1 MGLQDRLVQVNNS
14 AKARTNILDIG
25 GDLTLIIEQLL
36 QPNNENL
43 FVTYNCRKFKQ
54 EKEETKAKF
63 EIRIHREIKDFIR
76 NELSPIEAKA
86 HIKYEAIRHW
96 EENGHK
102 VYFFYLSNQQ
112 NSPDELLKHITNES
126 IDKHKIV
133 EGLIGLHFKLSF
145 INQACEFYEFEPS
158 YFNSELY
165 LSVTPQG
172 KINKDGVVWLDALYP
187 EIYFSEANELI
198 FTLHKK
204 TFKAQKID
212 GITTQLDDTQLLFRS
227 KQAAFSVTN
236 KVSATKQSKKK
247 FMTFSKGYHQCINFS
262 QNLVA
267 DTLIGLLNQFGID
280 YTERYFQANYV
291 LDDFIEAEKLPSN
304 DLIVIDNLGASVTKN
319 QRQLLYDELKKSLN
333 PLKFIGSEKYSSLNL
348 LEKNK
353 NYLVLNYSLIKNG
366 SSIQNMTTGEV
377 LNNFWTAY
385 RQTKK
390 ENSQNF
396 DYYTRL
402 KTARFDNQAST
413 VIQGLDI
420 DDLSKKVRYK
430 KTEEYYFISPFKTQK
445 IISELWLKERVFQYE
460 RLENI
465 ALPNC
470 KLTLVYVRK
479 LLGKKD
485 NFFASVVDIVIKD
498 KTLIIKSHQILKT
511 EKRLQHYF
519 PLLKNRT
526 LYNESFYML
535 DKEREGREVMLN
547 AYNSSRIP
555 QIIGNQQVDNIK
567 FSERN
572 GDKIRRLSAAKV
584 SPLPYYLLE
593 IERKQYHHIYLQ
605 QRESDLLF
613 FVSSQQRPNQNIDK
627 QNLIYNVLTFNK
639 SGELLDAITQDV
651 TNIYLE
657 SFTQDI
663 LRVNEVSKS
672 SLLEKVAKLFVE
684 N

>member
-1 MGLQDRLVQVNNS
+1 MGLQDRLIQINSS
-14 AKARTNILDIG
+14 AKSRTNILDID

-36 QPNNENL
+36 QPNHEKL
-43 FVTYNCRKFKQ
+43 FVTYNSRKFKQ
-54 EKEETKAKF
+54 EKKETKAKF
-63 EIRIHREIKDFIR
+63 EIRIHREIKDFIW
-76 NELSPIEAKA
+76 NELSSIEAKT
-86 HIKYEAIRHW
+86 HIEYETIRHW
-96 EENGHK
+96 EDNGLK
-102 VYFFYLSNQQ
+102 VYFFYLSSQQ
-112 NSPDELLKHITNES
+112 NSPDDLLKDIVNES

-145 INQACEFYEFEPS
+145 IHQACEFYEFKPS

-172 KINKDGVVWLDALYP
+172 KINKNGVVWLDALYP
-187 EIYFSEANELI
+187 KIYFSETNELI

-212 GITTQLDDTQLLFRS
+212 GITTQLNDTQLLFRN
-227 KQAAFSVTN
+227 KQAAFGVTD

-247 FMTFSKGYHQCINFS
+247 FMTFGKGYHQCINFS
-262 QNLVA
+262 QNLAA
-267 DTLIGLLNQFGID
+267 DTLIGLLNQFGIN
-280 YTERYFQANYV
+280 YNERCFQANYV
-291 LDDFIEAEKLPSN
+291 LDDFIEAEKLPCN
-304 DLIVIDNLGASVTKN
+304 DLIVIDNLGESVTES
-319 QRQLLYDELKKSLN
+319 QRQLLYDELKNSLK
-333 PLKFIGSEKYSSLNL
+333 PLKFVGSEKYSSLNL

-390 ENSQNF
+390 ENFQNF

-402 KTARFDNQAST
+402 KIARFDTQGSS
-413 VIQGLDI
+413 VIQGLDV
-420 DDLSKKVRYK
+420 DDLSKKSRYK
-430 KTEEYYFISPFKTQK
+430 QTEEYYFVSPFKIQK
-445 IISELWLKERVFQYE
+445 IISELWLKERVFQYK
-460 RLENI
+460 RLEDI
-465 ALPNC
+465 ALPDC
-470 KLTLVYVRK
+470 KLTLVYIRK
-479 LLGKKD
+479 ILGKKD
-485 NFFASVVDIVIKD
+485 NFFASVVDMVVKD
-498 KTLIIKSHQILKT
+498 KILIIKSHQILKT

-535 DKEREGREVMLN
+535 DKERDVMLSS
-547 AYNSSRIP
+547 YNSSIIP
-555 QIIGNQQVDNIK
+555 QIIGNQQVDNIE

-572 GDKIRRLSAAKV
+572 GGKIRRLSAADV

-605 QRESDLLF
+605 QRESNLLF